1 MRTSSH
7 IAIVGL
13 THAYSSSTAAPG
25 IRPAAGRVPLL
36 FGHEGTRSYLRAGR
50 PVDLSRLAGR
60 ETPRP
65 RTATHTN
72 PHPRDF
78 EESAR

>member
-7 IAIVGL
+7 IAIAGL
-13 THAYSSSTAAPG
+13 THAYSSSTAAPD
-25 IRPAAGRVPLL
+25 IRPPAERVPLL

-50 PVDLSRLAGR
+50 PVDLPRLAGR
-60 ETPRP
+60 GTPRR
-65 RTATHTN
+65 RTATHMN

-78 EESAR
+78 QESAR